1 MNDTPYITKASWLMV
16 AALGVI
22 WGSTFMVIELALEHV
37 TPFWLTAGRIVFAA
51 GVTGALWQLRGRR
64 LYLDKTR
71 SWGGL
76 ICVGLLSTAIP
87 FQLISWAQ
95 QYVTSS
101 FSGVT
106 MAAVALLVL
115 PLSHLLIPGEKMTLR
130 RSIGFGIGFVGVLV
144 LIGSKALDMTGADLE
159 WPGRIACFGA
169 ASCYAISS
177 VVMRRLAPMDP
188 IGLAAVSLLI
198 GSGFVVI
205 IAFAI
210 EGPPPA
216 ISSTGWGLLIFLGLF
231 PTALANLLRVLVIRT
246 AGPVFMSLTNYQVP
260 LWSVVFGIILL
271 NEPFQIRLL
280 AALLLIIIGVY
291 LSQYKALNRLF
302 FGAKS

>member
-1 MNDTPYITKASWLMV
+1 M
-16 AALGVI
+16 
-22 WGSTFMVIELALEHV
+22 
-37 TPFWLTAGRIVFAA
+37 PFWLTAWRIVFAA
-51 GVTGALWQLRGRR
+51 AVTRTLWQLRGRR
-64 LYLDKTR
+64 LHLNKTR
-71 SWGGL
+71 SRGGL
-76 ICVGLLSTAIP
+76 ICVGLLGTAIP

-101 FSGVT
+101 FSGVA

-115 PLSHLLIPGEKMTLR
+115 PLSYLLISGEKMTLR
-130 RSIGFGIGFVGVLV
+130 RSIGFEIGFVGVLVLV

-169 ASCYAISS
+169 ANCYAISS

-198 GSGFVVI
+198 GSGFVIVT
-205 IAFAI
+205 AFVI
-210 EGPPPA
+210 EGPLPA

-231 PTALANLLRVLVIRT
+231 PIALANLLAVLVIGT
-246 AGPVFMSLTNYQVP
+246 AGPVLMSLTNYQVP
-260 LWSVVFGIILL
+260 LWSVIFGIILL

-280 AALLLIIIGVY
+280 VALLLVIIGVY
-291 LSQYKALNRLF
+291 LSQYKVLNRLF
-302 FGAKS
+302 FGAKP

>member
-1 MNDTPYITKASWLMV
+1 MV

-22 WGSTFMVIELALEHV
+22 WGSTFMVIELTLEHV

-64 LYLDKTR
+64 LHLDKTR

-115 PLSHLLIPGEKMTLR
+115 PLSHFLIPGEKMTWR

-159 WPGRIACFGA
+159 WPGRIACFAA

-198 GSGFVVI
+198 GSGFVI
-205 IAFAI
+205 ITAFVI

-216 ISSTGWGLLIFLGLF
+216 ISSTGWSLLIFLGLF